1 MKTTRIV
8 MLVLS
13 VVLLAAPL
21 TLAAMSPEQAYIESY
36 RGRTNV
42 PAPIKVVSPDVD
54 SEYAGTTVE
63 LMFTVGPTG
72 APQDIEVRT
81 PVDREL
87 ARVLTDAVQHWRFA
101 PEQREGHPLAA
112 KVMLPIRIVDQ
123 ATDDSRI
130 AAR

>member
-63 LMFTVGPTG
+63 LVFTVDASGVPHHI
-72 APQDIEVRT
+72 AVRT

-87 ARVLTDAVQHWRFA
+87 ARVLTDAVQYWRFA
-101 PEQREGHPLAA
+101 PELHAGQPLTTTI
-112 KVMLPIRIVDQ
+112 VLPIRIVDES
-123 ATDDSRI
+123 TSDSRY
-130 AAR
+130 AVR

>member
-1 MKTTRIV
+1 MKTTRKL

-21 TLAAMSPEQAYIESY
+21 TLGAMSLERAYIESY
-36 RGRTNV
+36 RGRTDIPV
-42 PAPIKVVSPDVD
+42 PIKVVSPDVD

-87 ARVLTDAVQHWRFA
+87 ARVLTDAVQYWRFA
-101 PEQREGHPLAA
+101 PELHAGQPLTTTI
-112 KVMLPIRIVDQ
+112 VLPIRIVDES
-123 ATDDSRI
+123 TSDSRY
-130 AAR
+130 AVR